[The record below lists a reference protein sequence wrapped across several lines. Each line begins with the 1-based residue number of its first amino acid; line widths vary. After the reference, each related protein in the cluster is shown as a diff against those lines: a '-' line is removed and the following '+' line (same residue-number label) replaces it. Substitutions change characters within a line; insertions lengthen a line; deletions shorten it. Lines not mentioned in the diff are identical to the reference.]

1 MDKNKLTR
9 ITWIDYV
16 RCIAILLVLLIHS
29 FEQTGVSDLVSISI
43 FASIGR
49 LGVPLFLMISG
60 ALMLPKVLQYS
71 ISEYFQRYTKRI
83 IQFVLLLFGY
93 AVITNLIHIL
103 FIKREVIEYPLHFLI
118 NNNGITA
125 KGVAV
130 HLWYMR
136 VITVLYIL
144 LPLLARFVRPL
155 KSRTLCAWIALC
167 MLPFIVSK
175 ELCSI
180 KLLSSVF
187 PYIGY
192 FLLGYL
198 ISNRVDF
205 KTKSNN
211 IILIS
216 SLVLIT
222 SILVA
227 CIIDLRFNGADFFR
241 LHWYSSS
248 YTVPI
253 SSVALFILLRELF
266 EKYSTCPPIIANL
279 SKCAFGIYLSH
290 YIILLG
296 IERFVLSTCHFSLK
310 SASLIAIYTFLTWIF
325 SWGITA
331 VLIRVPYLRKIV
343 Y

>member
-1 MDKNKLTR
+1 MVKNKFVR

-16 RCIAILLVLLIHS
+16 RCIAILLVILMHS
-29 FEQTGVSDLVSISI
+29 SEQAGVSDLFSRSLLS
-43 FASIGR
+43 SIGR

-60 ALMLPKVLQYS
+60 ALMLPKVFQYS
-71 ISEYFQRYTKRI
+71 ISEYFLRYTKRI

-93 AVITNLIHIL
+93 AVITNLIHIS
-103 FIKREVIEYPLHFLI
+103 FIKGEVIECPLHFLI

-144 LPLLARFVRPL
+144 LPFLSRFVKPL
-155 KSRTLCAWIALC
+155 KSFTLCAWIGIC
-167 MLPFIVSK
+167 MLPFILSK

-180 KLLSSVF
+180 KLLSTVF

-192 FLLGYL
+192 FVLGYI
-198 ISNRVDF
+198 ISNRVEI
-205 KTKSNN
+205 KTRSKN
-211 IILIS
+211 IMLIS
-216 SLVLIT
+216 SLVLII

-227 CIIDLRFNGADFFR
+227 YIIDLRFNGVDFFHF
-241 LHWYSSS
+241 HWYSSS
-248 YTVPI
+248 FTILI
-253 SSVALFILLRELF
+253 SSIALFILLRELF

-279 SKCAFGIYLSH
+279 SKCSFGIYLSH
-290 YIILLG
+290 YIILLV
-296 IERFVLSTCHFSLK
+296 IKDLVSSSCHFSLNG
-310 SASLIAIYTFLTWIF
+310 AILIVFYFFLSCF
-325 SWGITA
+325 FAWGITS

-343 Y
+343 C